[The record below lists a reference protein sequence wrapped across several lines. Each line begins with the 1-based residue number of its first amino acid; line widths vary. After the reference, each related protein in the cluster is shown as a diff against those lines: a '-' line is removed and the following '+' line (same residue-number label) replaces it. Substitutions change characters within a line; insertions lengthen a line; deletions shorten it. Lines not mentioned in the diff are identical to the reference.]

1 MTRSRSIA
9 LAVLA
14 ALAALALAA
23 PAWGKATP
31 LAGTVGPGFTISLKK
46 GGVKVTTLRRG
57 SYTIAVNDRSD
68 FHNFHLRGPGVNRA
82 TGVAFVGRR
91 TFTVTLRPGRYAFLC
106 DPHSFD
112 MRGSFRVT

>member
-1 MTRSRSIA
+1 MIRRRHLLLAPLVA
-9 LAVLA
+9 LAV
-14 ALAALALAA
+14 AA

-46 GGVKVTTLRRG
+46 AGTKVTTLRRG

-68 FHNFHLRGPGVNRA
+68 FHNFRLRGPGVNRA
-82 TGVAFVGRR
+82 TGVAFVGRK
-91 TFTVTLRPGRYAFLC
+91 TFAVTLRPGRYTFVC
-106 DPHSFD
+106 DPHADS